1 MPVVGLNDMKEE
13 NDDDERQAYY
23 AGGNTNAGGGRCA
36 ARRPYGSTS
45 ELPGPLKPT
54 GPLAAPWAQLWP
66 GCVAVGQQITRH
78 TVSRATVL
86 CRHTRVAVW
95 PPVTLVSRDSRDTRV
110 AVLCRRSGQEI
121 LDPREFMKRAR
132 DEMGAQSVEAHRAAN
147 PPPG

>member
-1 MPVVGLNDMKEE
+1 M
-13 NDDDERQAYY
+13 
-23 AGGNTNAGGGRCA
+23 
-36 ARRPYGSTS
+36 
-45 ELPGPLKPT
+45 
-54 GPLAAPWAQLWP
+54 
-66 GCVAVGQQITRH
+66 AVGQKITRH

-95 PPVTLVSRDSRDTRV
+95 PPVTRVSRDTRDTRV

-147 PPPG
+147 PPPGQG